1 MKYTAVAAVGLLILA
16 YGAYLF
22 FGEKITKEGGEADNQ
37 FVVNDSLV
45 QERLNQKLSEAG
57 VFTPPITMPTV
68 PMPVEKVKVKTSTNA
83 TATETK
89 TTTAASSGSTASA
102 GSSNSGSSAGST
114 ASAGSNNSASTA
126 ATTSGGKGSSSSNS
140 AMASKKYQVIA
151 GAFKEDKNAQKRV
164 KELHKLGYK
173 SAFVLGTN
181 AKGLVQVS
189 YGGFDT
195 MDEAKALQ
203 TEIKNNKEKKKL
215 DGGWILTQ

>member
-1 MKYTAVAAVGLLILA
+1 MQ
-16 YGAYLF
+16 F
-22 FGEKITKEGGEADNQ
+22 FQ
-37 FVVNDSLV
+37 L
-45 QERLNQKLSEAG
+45 
-57 VFTPPITMPTV
+57 
-68 PMPVEKVKVKTSTNA
+68 KVKVKTSTNA
-83 TATETK
+83 AATESK
-89 TTTAASSGSTASA
+89 TTTASSGSTASA
-102 GSSNSGSSAGST
+102 GSSNSGSSAGSAT
-114 ASAGSNNSASTA
+114 SAGSNNSNNTA

-181 AKGLVQVS
+181 AKGLYQVS

-203 TEIKNNKEKKKL
+203 TEIKDNKEKKKL

>member
-83 TATETK
+83 AATESK
-89 TTTAASSGSTASA
+89 TTTASSGSTASA
-102 GSSNSGSSAGST
+102 GSSNSSSSAGST
-114 ASAGSNNSASTA
+114 ASTSSNNSSSSA

-173 SAFVLGTN
+173 SAFVLGAN